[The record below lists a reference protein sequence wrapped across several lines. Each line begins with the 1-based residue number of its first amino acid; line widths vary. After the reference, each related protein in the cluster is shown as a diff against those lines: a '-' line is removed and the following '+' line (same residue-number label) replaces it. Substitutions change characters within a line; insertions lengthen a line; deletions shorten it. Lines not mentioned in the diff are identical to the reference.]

1 MRHTPGNPSVR
12 SALERAESVSPT
24 VPSPICSTA
33 TTRFR
38 WTKGEGRVSFT
49 GAQRESVTCKEHLVQ
64 VPEEGLRSC
73 FLSPLTQNTPPQ
85 VLHVWCFCSPDF
97 LFKFL
102 VIGSA
107 GTGKS
112 CLLHQFIESKFKQ
125 DSNHTIGVE
134 FGSKVVNVGGKTVK
148 LQIWD
153 TAGQERFRS
162 VTRSYYRG
170 AAGALL
176 VYDITRWVPGQ
187 LPQAGPGCGGVQG
200 SLAGGSGQS
209 GARGRARLL
218 RSLNLQPQPGGE
230 LPAAALAPAELMF
243 LETSALTGE
252 NVEEA
257 FLKCARNILNKIE
270 SGELDPE
277 RMGSGI
283 QYGDTSLRH
292 LKQPHGAQAQSK
304 PPCSC

>member
-1 MRHTPGNPSVR
+1 MGTPTPILGRSGSSRPVCRGRAGNPRVNPKTPQMG
-12 SALERAESVSPT
+12 LFSPF
-24 VPSPICSTA
+24 PA
-33 TTRFR
+33 
-38 WTKGEGRVSFT
+38 
-49 GAQRESVTCKEHLVQ
+49 
-64 VPEEGLRSC
+64 
-73 FLSPLTQNTPPQ
+73 
-85 VLHVWCFCSPDF
+85 DF

-112 CLLHQFIESKFKQ
+112 CLLHQFIENKFKQ

-134 FGSKVVNVGGKTVK
+134 FGSKVVSVGGKTVK

-176 VYDITRWVPGQ
+176 VYDITSPSIVII
-187 LPQAGPGCGGVQG
+187 LCGNKKDLDAEREVTFLEASRFAQE
-200 SLAGGSGQS
+200 
-209 GARGRARLL
+209 
-218 RSLNLQPQPGGE
+218 N
-230 LPAAALAPAELMF
+230 ELMF

-257 FLKCARNILNKIE
+257 FLKCARTILNKIE

-283 QYGDTSLRH
+283 QYGDASLRQ
-292 LKQPHGAQAQSK
+292 LRQPRGGQPAPR

>member
-1 MRHTPGNPSVR
+1 
-12 SALERAESVSPT
+12 
-24 VPSPICSTA
+24 
-33 TTRFR
+33 
-38 WTKGEGRVSFT
+38 
-49 GAQRESVTCKEHLVQ
+49 
-64 VPEEGLRSC
+64 
-73 FLSPLTQNTPPQ
+73 
-85 VLHVWCFCSPDF
+85 F

-112 CLLHQFIESKFKQ
+112 CLLHQFIENKFKQ

-134 FGSKVVNVGGKTVK
+134 FGSRVVNVGGKTVK

-176 VYDITRWVPGQ
+176 VYDITSRETYNSLTNWLTDARTLASPNIIII
-187 LPQAGPGCGGVQG
+187 LCGNKKDLDADREVTFLEASRFAQE
-200 SLAGGSGQS
+200 
-209 GARGRARLL
+209 
-218 RSLNLQPQPGGE
+218 N
-230 LPAAALAPAELMF
+230 ELMF

-257 FLKCARNILNKIE
+257 FLKCARTILNKIE

-283 QYGDTSLRH
+283 QYGDTSLRQ
-292 LKQPHGAQAQSK
+292 LRQPRSAAAQTRPQILAPALLELDLPLS
-304 PPCSC
+304 PSFLCVPRLSTARGTCTICGGPLRIFDSCRPLILNLCQDWNFLLTEEAMSSAA

>member
-1 MRHTPGNPSVR
+1 NPEAPPPEPAGRRSPGAAILAHPGRRHIVPAAPSAAPGVR
-12 SALERAESVSPT
+12 PRRERP
-24 VPSPICSTA
+24 
-33 TTRFR
+33 
-38 WTKGEGRVSFT
+38 
-49 GAQRESVTCKEHLVQ
+49 H
-64 VPEEGLRSC
+64 
-73 FLSPLTQNTPPQ
+73 
-85 VLHVWCFCSPDF
+85 F

-112 CLLHQFIESKFKQ
+112 CLLHQFIENKFKQ

-176 VYDITRWVPGQ
+176 VYDITSRETYNALTNWLTDARTLASPNIVII
-187 LPQAGPGCGGVQG
+187 LCGNKKDLDPEREVTFLEASRFAQE
-200 SLAGGSGQS
+200 
-209 GARGRARLL
+209 
-218 RSLNLQPQPGGE
+218 N
-230 LPAAALAPAELMF
+230 ELMF

-257 FLKCARNILNKIE
+257 FLKCARTILNKIE

-283 QYGDTSLRH
+283 QYGDTSLRQ
-292 LKQPHGAQAQSK
+292 LRQPRGPQIQNRQ
-304 PPCSC
+304 PCSC

>member
-1 MRHTPGNPSVR
+1 MSETY
-12 SALERAESVSPT
+12 
-24 VPSPICSTA
+24 
-33 TTRFR
+33 
-38 WTKGEGRVSFT
+38 
-49 GAQRESVTCKEHLVQ
+49 
-64 VPEEGLRSC
+64 
-73 FLSPLTQNTPPQ
+73 
-85 VLHVWCFCSPDF
+85 DF

-107 GTGKS
+107 GAGKS
-112 CLLHQFIESKFKQ
+112 CLLHQFIENKFKQ

-134 FGSKVVNVGGKTVK
+134 FGSRVVNVAGKTVK

-176 VYDITRWVPGQ
+176 VYDITSHSFQPRDVQRADQ
-187 LPQAGPGCGGVQG
+187 LAD
-200 SLAGGSGQS
+200 
-209 GARGRARLL
+209 GRAHAG
-218 RSLNLQPQPGGE
+218 QPQHHHHPVCNKKDLDADRE
-230 LPAAALAPAELMF
+230 VTFLEASRFAQENELMF

-252 NVEEA
+252 NVEEG
-257 FLKCARNILNKIE
+257 FLKCARTILNKID

-283 QYGDTSLRH
+283 QYGDASLRQ
-292 LKQPHGAQAQSK
+292 LRQPRGAPAQNKQQ
-304 PPCSC
+304 CNC

>member
-1 MRHTPGNPSVR
+1 MSETY
-12 SALERAESVSPT
+12 
-24 VPSPICSTA
+24 
-33 TTRFR
+33 
-38 WTKGEGRVSFT
+38 
-49 GAQRESVTCKEHLVQ
+49 
-64 VPEEGLRSC
+64 
-73 FLSPLTQNTPPQ
+73 
-85 VLHVWCFCSPDF
+85 DF

-112 CLLHQFIESKFKQ
+112 CLLHQFIENKFKQ

-134 FGSKVVNVGGKTVK
+134 FGSRVVSVAGKTVK

-176 VYDITRWVPGQ
+176 VYDITRLMVALETSDSNKTRFPESVTSAHIVRKREGRHYESCIAA
-187 LPQAGPGCGGVQG
+187 LGG
-200 SLAGGSGQS
+200 
-209 GARGRARLL
+209 RHRHWLL
-218 RSLNLQPQPGGE
+218 RSCINSDWGVVRCYIAIILCGNKKDLDADREVTFLEASRFAQE
-230 LPAAALAPAELMF
+230 NELMF

-257 FLKCARNILNKIE
+257 FLKCARTILNKIE

-283 QYGDTSLRH
+283 QYGDASLRQ
-292 LKQPHGAQAQSK
+292 LRQPRGSAAQAKQQ
-304 PPCSC
+304 CNC

>member
-1 MRHTPGNPSVR
+1 MSETY
-12 SALERAESVSPT
+12 
-24 VPSPICSTA
+24 
-33 TTRFR
+33 
-38 WTKGEGRVSFT
+38 
-49 GAQRESVTCKEHLVQ
+49 
-64 VPEEGLRSC
+64 
-73 FLSPLTQNTPPQ
+73 
-85 VLHVWCFCSPDF
+85 DF

-112 CLLHQFIESKFKQ
+112 CLLHQFIENKFKQ

-134 FGSKVVNVGGKTVK
+134 FGSRVVNVGGKTVK

-176 VYDITRWVPGQ
+176 VYDITSRETYNALTNWLTDARTLASPNIVII
-187 LPQAGPGCGGVQG
+187 LCGNKKDLDADREVTFLEASRFAQE
-200 SLAGGSGQS
+200 
-209 GARGRARLL
+209 
-218 RSLNLQPQPGGE
+218 N
-230 LPAAALAPAELMF
+230 ELMF

-257 FLKCARNILNKIE
+257 FLKCARTILNKIE

-277 RMGSGI
+277 RMGSGV
-283 QYGDTSLRH
+283 GPFPFLLPESLRLTSPASALFQVSLGLQVKSTTFVQSSTATLHTQTH
-292 LKQPHGAQAQSK
+292 LDNFL
-304 PPCSC
+304 